1 MKPLQPFP
9 LRNIVVRRQ
18 GGSLMANYSLAA
30 TIFSLALLVGCNS
43 KPKAVPKIVALE
55 TEQYS
60 FEVES
65 RGPGEPIVSSRS
77 PHGAPDG
84 KLQELVEISWGDEQK
99 LRIEIGK
106 LTVNAK
112 DRGTLAK
119 GDRIKLEVSG
129 RVLVNGIER

>member
-1 MKPLQPFP
+1 MGK
-9 LRNIVVRRQ
+9 
-18 GGSLMANYSLAA
+18 YWLAA
-30 TIFSLALLVGCNS
+30 TFLALALSVGCNS
-43 KPKAVPKIVALE
+43 QSKAVPKIVAFA

-84 KLQELVEISWGDEQK
+84 QLKELIEISWGDEQK

-106 LTVNAK
+106 LTVNGK
-112 DRGTLAK
+112 DRGMLSQ

-129 RVLVNGIER
+129 RVLVNGTER